1 MKTEYFLSN
10 MAGRA
15 KTTAVLIC
23 LIAICAAAFAASGSS
38 LSELLEKGIYSEE
51 TKGDLDAAMQLY
63 KQVASEAQAG
73 QALGAQAQYR
83 LGVCYYKKKNYAE
96 ASAAFEKL
104 IADFPDQTALI
115 AKAREYLAGSATLMP
130 APWVDGEQQRMDL
143 KFPTGFKIGAAQL
156 TVQAAESD
164 GRKLWRL
171 HCHIF
176 AGVQQV
182 SRVEVEAETFRPLHS
197 RWMHTLIGDADTT
210 YTSTTAEVKLV
221 GKSEVKK
228 VDLGGP
234 IYDNEEVIQAMRRL
248 PLTTNYSTTVRVLTS
263 LGGGAIIPLKIEVVG
278 VERVE
283 VPAGAFD
290 CYKVELSLHQTFW
303 YSTDAHRYLVKF
315 EAGGVVAE
323 LTEVKQ
329 QALGQP
335 VRYADAVL
343 SLSAPPDWMFFASP
357 TKDSNTRARLVM
369 LDPGGRAEAET
380 RVQTLD
386 SLNPDARKSARAW
399 AESIIAKDSDA
410 RATKVRA
417 DSWQERTVAGKSGL
431 SFIADFEEANVKKV
445 AYGVCIFVDKDAVL
459 FNLEVPIR
467 DFEDLRPA
475 FDAIVDSYKAP

>member
-1 MKTEYFLSN
+1 MKTKYFLSD
-10 MAGRA
+10 MAGRS
-15 KTTAVLIC
+15 KTTALLIC
-23 LIAICAAAFAASGSS
+23 LIGISAAASAATGSS

-83 LGVCYYKKKNYAE
+83 LAVCYYKKKNYAE

-115 AKAREYLAGSATLMP
+115 AKARDYLSASTTLMP
-130 APWVDGEQQRMDL
+130 APWVDGEQQRMDI

-156 TVQAAESD
+156 TVQSGESD
-164 GRKLWRL
+164 GRKLWKL
-171 HCHIF
+171 HSHIF

-228 VDLGGP
+228 VELGSP
-234 IYDNEEVIQAMRRL
+234 VYDNEEVLQVMRRL
-248 PLTTNYSTTVRVLTS
+248 PLTTNYSTTMRVLTS
-263 LGGGAIIPLKIEVVG
+263 LGGGTIIPLKIEVVG
-278 VERVE
+278 IERVE

-303 YSTDAHRYLVKF
+303 YSTDAHHYLVKF
-315 EAGGVVAE
+315 EAGGIVSE

-329 QALGQP
+329 QTPGQP
-335 VRYADAVL
+335 VSYADTVL
-343 SLSAPPDWMFFASP
+343 SLSAPPDWMFFVSP
-357 TKDSNTRARLVM
+357 TKDNNSKVRLVM
-369 LDPGGRAEAET
+369 LDPGGWATAET
-380 RVQTLD
+380 RAQSLD
-386 SLNPDARKSARAW
+386 SLSPEARKSVRAW

-417 DSWQERTVAGKSGL
+417 DSWQERKVAGKSGI

-445 AYGVCIFVDKDAVL
+445 AYGVCTFGDKDAVL
-459 FNLEVPIR
+459 FNLEVPAKN
-467 DFEDLRPA
+467 FEDLLPG
-475 FDAIVDSYKAP
+475 FDSIVDSYKAR